1 MRGQA
6 GDRLRSKGDRL
17 RSVWMTQR
25 TASSGRLRGAFRSRY
40 WPPRSLDFTS
50 PLIQDMARR
59 LGPAQALLQHHF
71 LIFFN
76 GHYSAPDLRT
86 MKPKRNSFDSGLT
99 ASISGYERARHI
111 VKDQG
116 GTTVAL
122 RIRARRARCSGV
134 ARTPGHDTHR
144 DLTDAMGPETFHRG
158 AYPHRLET
166 ALGRT
171 GGRDVELT
179 HELLCLR
186 GSGLNDGRN
195 RPGQII
201 SRTRLYTGCRGIA
214 WDEPDEADDPGG
226 GQ

>member
-1 MRGQA
+1 
-6 GDRLRSKGDRL
+6 
-17 RSVWMTQR
+17 MTQR

-86 MKPKRNSFDSGLT
+86 MKPKKNSFDSGLT

-122 RIRARRARCSGV
+122 RIRARRARCSGI
-134 ARTPGHDTHR
+134 ASTPGHDTHGN
-144 DLTDAMGPETFHRG
+144 LTDAMRPETFHRS
-158 AYPHRLET
+158 AYPHRLGT
-166 ALGRT
+166 ALGWT
-171 GGRDVELT
+171 GDSDVEVT
-179 HELLCLR
+179 YEPLCSR
-186 GSGLNDGRN
+186 GSLLSDGRK
-195 RPGQII
+195 RPSQTG
-201 SRTRLYTGCRGIA
+201 SKKRLDTGDTGIA
-214 WDEPDEADDPGG
+214 WAKPDEADDPGG